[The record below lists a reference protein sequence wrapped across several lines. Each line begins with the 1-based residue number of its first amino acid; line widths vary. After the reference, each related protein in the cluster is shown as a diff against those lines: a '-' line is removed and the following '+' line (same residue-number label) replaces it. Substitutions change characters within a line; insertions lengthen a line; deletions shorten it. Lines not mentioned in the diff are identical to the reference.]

1 MATLESLQAKIA
13 KLKAQAEAIVKKDSS
28 AVIEKIRGMLEKHGL
43 TTADIAAHVGGGK
56 KRGRKPGVKAA
67 AKAASS
73 VAKYRDPKTGA
84 TWTGHGRAPVWI
96 ANAKDR
102 TKFLVDAT
110 GATASKPN
118 VSAKTPGKAAAKG
131 KLPPKYINRKTGET
145 WSGHARPPV
154 WIKDV
159 KDRSKYLIAD
169 GAEATVAATA
179 SAVSKAKAAAKKG
192 ASKSSGATGGKGQ
205 PKGAQ
210 PALYRDPKSGSTW
223 SGRGRAPAW
232 LVDVKDRS
240 KFLIAKAGEG
250 AAKPKAVAGKKA
262 APVKKAAAKK
272 SVVKNS
278 VAKTAVAKKAPAAK
292 EVVGSKKAVA
302 KKSSATS
309 EKVATKKA
317 AAVPTTRAVVKK
329 MAGKKS
335 VADKAVVTNAEPAA
349 APAAVTEMTA

>member
-13 KLKAQAEAIVKKDSS
+13 KLQVQAEAIAKKDSS
-28 AVIEKIRGMLEKHGL
+28 GVIAKIRDIMEKHGL
-43 TTADIAAHVGGGK
+43 TTADIEAYASGAK

-145 WSGHARPPV
+145 WSGHARPPA
-154 WIKDV
+154 WLKDV
-159 KDRSKYLIAD
+159 KDRSKFLIASGD
-169 GAEATVAATA
+169 EPTVAANA
-179 SAVSKAKAAAKKG
+179 GVVSKAKGAAKKG
-192 ASKSSGATGGKGQ
+192 ASKSVGATGGKGER
-205 PKGAQ
+205 KGPQ

-240 KFLIAKAGEG
+240 KFLIDGVAASAAAAKASAPKTAGKEADAKKA
-250 AAKPKAVAGKKA
+250 AAKKAVAITA
-262 APVKKAAAKK
+262 VVDDAPAVKETVAGKKAAAKK
-272 SVVKNS
+272 S
-278 VAKTAVAKKAPAAK
+278 PAARK
-292 EVVGSKKAVA
+292 
-302 KKSSATS
+302 
-309 EKVATKKA
+309 KVAVKKVDASQPNSPVVRKA
-317 AAVPTTRAVVKK
+317 AAKRTSAVRAVT
-329 MAGKKS
+329 A
-335 VADKAVVTNAEPAA
+335 N
-349 APAAVTEMTA
+349 TEATAMPEASGE